1 MDVRGIYAEFPSL
14 DPDVPLRYR
23 RIVEQIPFPAGILEI
38 GRGDV
43 GLAHLLGAPMVT
55 CDIRPVTRT
64 AAGETFV
71 RASGIQLPFR
81 DASFDAVVA
90 VDVLEHLPKDC
101 RPSLVRETLRVSRGL
116 VVLACPTARSE
127 RAEAVHRKM
136 LGVVRGE
143 ENPWLE
149 EHRQR
154 GLPTESEI
162 VGSIPA
168 DWHVDQLQS
177 VNLLAWSL
185 NRFLVDVVHITLRPL
200 AWLGSVVDIGRTYR
214 TVFVLRRSSFAKA
227 SPDKRG

>member
-1 MDVRGIYAEFPSL
+1 MASGRGRVMDVRGIYAEFPSL

-64 AAGETFV
+64 AAGESFV

-90 VDVLEHLPKDC
+90 VDV
-101 RPSLVRETLRVSRGL
+101 
-116 VVLACPTARSE
+116 
-127 RAEAVHRKM
+127 
-136 LGVVRGE
+136 
-143 ENPWLE
+143 
-149 EHRQR
+149 
-154 GLPTESEI
+154 
-162 VGSIPA
+162 
-168 DWHVDQLQS
+168 
-177 VNLLAWSL
+177 
-185 NRFLVDVVHITLRPL
+185 FHITLRPL

-214 TVFVLRRSSFAKA
+214 TVFVLRRSSSAKA